1 MGRHLLMFL
10 RKALLVAAAAA
21 PAAAFAPTSAFGGLQ
36 LRSSQP
42 AMSPSVRTPSC
53 SAGALQMGL
62 EKYEHLRGADIEPCD
77 KAVTRFYQLFGKPVP
92 FVFRSAT
99 NEILYMSHLDL
110 VNARFEKDI
119 IWSMGFYS
127 TYDLFFAALDE
138 DVRSTLLKSLT
149 GALKL
154 EEGGIK
160 GDAEKVLE
168 WAKGKTE
175 ADIVA
180 AINGEDSSEI
190 GQALANAK
198 SNPDFLYTRNFGAGL
213 IKLMQVV
220 GVEPNTESSKRW
232 AEAFGFGSK
241 TSALTGM
248 AMSKFE
254 SDVGIFL
261 SSVEKMQ
268 EIMQLYAD
276 VEAREKKKVAE
287 KLAEKAAKAAEAAG
301 APVEAQ

>member
-1 MGRHLLMFL
+1 
-10 RKALLVAAAAA
+10 
-21 PAAAFAPTSAFGGLQ
+21 
-36 LRSSQP
+36 LRSSHASAMLP
-42 AMSPSVRTPSC
+42 ATPSLRAPSC
-53 SAGALQMGL
+53 SASSLQMGEMA
-62 EKYEHLRGADIEPCD
+62 EKFGHLRGADVEPCD
-77 KAVTRFYQLFGKPVP
+77 KAVKRFYELFAKPVP
-92 FVFRSAT
+92 FVFRTAT

-110 VNARFEKDI
+110 VNARFNYDI
-119 IWSMGFYS
+119 FWALGFYS

-138 DVRSTLLKSLT
+138 GVRANLFKSLV

-154 EEGGIK
+154 DKDVVK

-175 ADIVA
+175 ADVVA
-180 AINGEDSSEI
+180 AINGEDSSEV

-198 SNPDFLYTRNFGAGL
+198 SNKDFLYTRNFGAGL

-220 GVEPNTESSKRW
+220 GVEPNSETSKRW
-232 AEAFGFGSK
+232 AEAIGFGSK

-248 AMSKFE
+248 SMSKFE
-254 SDVGIFL
+254 ADVGIFL

-268 EIMQLYAD
+268 EVMQLYAD

-287 KLAEKAAKAAEAAG
+287 KLAEKAAKAAE
-301 APVEAQ
+301 EASAQAEMAQ